1 MSFNGFGENLDDMS
15 FERLLELMEPR
26 LLFYCVSWQHG
37 LKDYDYDDIYQ
48 LLSIKLWKIWKNK
61 KLPHNVFDYRTTRY
75 LDQCFRMEIFQERRS
90 KVPRGQYLKKNYD
103 PKDTYYHSGH
113 L

>member
-48 LLSIKLWKIWKNK
+48 T
-61 KLPHNVFDYRTTRY
+61 P
-75 LDQCFRMEIFQERRS
+75 LDKTLENMEKQEITPQC
-90 KVPRGQYLKKNYD
+90 L
-103 PKDTYYHSGH
+103 
-113 L
+113 